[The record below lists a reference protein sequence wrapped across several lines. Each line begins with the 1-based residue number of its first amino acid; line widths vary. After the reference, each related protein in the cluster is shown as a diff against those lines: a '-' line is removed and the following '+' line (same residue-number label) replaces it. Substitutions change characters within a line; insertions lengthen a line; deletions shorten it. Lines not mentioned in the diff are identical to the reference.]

1 MAMKGRAASRA
12 AAQMVAE
19 GWEEVAA
26 AKDGAAAAVR
36 RAAAADGSA
45 PLRAAVEKETAWA
58 GVAAATRL
66 GSPPPS

>member
-45 PLRAAVEKETAWA
+45 LRAVVEKETAWA

-66 GSPPPS
+66 RSPPPS